1 MATEKIDPLFL
12 LVKSLSKSEK
22 RQFKVYAG
30 RLGGNANANFMKLF
44 NLLDKS
50 TQFNEAQI
58 LKKTTIKKQQISN
71 AKAHLYKL
79 ILKSLRLNPVHQN
92 IRTHIREQFDFAA
105 ILYSKGL
112 YNQSLKILE
121 KAKEIAIL
129 NSENNLAFEIV
140 EFEKVIESQYITRSL
155 SNRAELLSK
164 QAKELNLKNTRSSKL
179 SNLALQLYSLLLK
192 QGYVKNKDDVLYVTN
207 YFKKRL
213 PSYKISELSFKEKL
227 FLYKAYLWYH
237 LILQDFVNSYKF
249 SQKWVDLFDDKP
261 SMKIQNPVFYL
272 KGINYLLES
281 LYLIKHKAKFIEIF
295 NKLEY
300 EIDNEL
306 IALSENTK
314 SLVFLYYNQNK
325 LNQYFLEGKFTK
337 GLPFVSFLIN
347 EIPKYHAIMD
357 AHHVMVFYYKIASL
371 YFGAGDYKTCIFY
384 LNKIISNNELKMRED
399 LLCFSRI
406 LNLVAHYD
414 AGMDFNIEA
423 LIVSTYRFL
432 LKMNDLQQVQRKMI
446 SFLKKLGKIYP
457 QDLKQAF
464 IELHE
469 ELKILENH
477 PYEKRAFLYLD
488 IISWLESKIENKTV
502 EQIIRKKA
510 KFLIKY

>member
-1 MATEKIDPLFL
+1 MAIEKNDTLFL

-30 RLGGNANANFMKLF
+30 RLGGNAKANFMLLF
-44 NLLDKS
+44 NLLDKLDEY
-50 TQFNEAQI
+50 NEPLI

-71 AKAHLYKL
+71 AKAHLYKQIL
-79 ILKSLRLNPVHQN
+79 ISLRLNPVHQN
-92 IRTHIREQFDFAA
+92 IRAHIREQFDFAA

-112 YNQSLKILE
+112 YKQSLKILE

-155 SNRAELLSK
+155 SNRAEELSK
-164 QAKELNLKNTRSSKL
+164 QAKKLNIKNARSSKL
-179 SNLALQLYSLLLK
+179 SNLSLQLYSLLLK
-192 QGYVKNKDDVLYVTN
+192 QGYVKNNDDVLFVTN

-213 PSYKISELSFKEKL
+213 PSYEISELSFKEKL

-237 LILQDFVNSYKF
+237 LILQDFVNSYKY
-249 SQKWVDLFDDKP
+249 SQKWVDLFDEEP
-261 SMKIQNPVFYL
+261 NMKLQNPVFYL

-281 LYLIKHKAKFIEIF
+281 LYLAKHKTKFIEVF

-306 IALSENTK
+306 IAMNENTK
-314 SLVFLYYNQNK
+314 SLVFLYYNHNK

-347 EIPKYHAIMD
+347 EIPKYHAIID
-357 AHHVMVFYYKIASL
+357 AHHIMVFYYKIASM
-371 YFGAGDYKTCIFY
+371 YFGAGDYKLCIYY
-384 LNKIISNNELKMRED
+384 LNKIISNKELKMRED

-414 AGMDFNIEA
+414 AGIDFNIEA
-423 LIVSTYRFL
+423 LIVSTYKFL
-432 LKMNDLQQVQRKMI
+432 LKMNNLQQVQRKMI
-446 SFLKKLGKIYP
+446 SFLKKLSKIYP
-457 QDLKQAF
+457 QDLKKAF
-464 IELHE
+464 IELNE
-469 ELKILENH
+469 ELKTLENH

-502 EQIIRKKA
+502 EQIIRQKA
-510 KFLIKY
+510 KFLNK